1 MALQSF
7 FQKVVEIKNK
17 KNFTLKKPF
26 VTPNFWCRNF
36 SRIHHFWVWNFLSSR
51 ITVYL
56 VWKTENAPKLV
67 LAKKWSKI
75 KPRVIQRLV
84 FGSFWHQKRTWFIIA
99 YTCAKSPDLECFGWI
114 IQNITY
120 GAFFPL
126 SFCQKIQISYQN
138 LKILRNKEFW
148 NSLSSYMLCSKV
160 IFKILFFSIFLNH
173 DMKFVFFDKNWVGK
187 MPHKWYFG

>member
-1 MALQSF
+1 M
-7 FQKVVEIKNK
+7 VEIKNK
-17 KNFTLKKPF
+17 KNFTIKKPF

-84 FGSFWHQKRTWFIIA
+84 FGSFWHQKKVMVCYCINSRKIVWFGMFWLDYPKYHLWGIFPTQFLSKNTNFISEF
-99 YTCAKSPDLECFGWI
+99 KNIEKKRSNLSLLFSFG
-114 IQNITY
+114 
-120 GAFFPL
+120 
-126 SFCQKIQISYQN
+126 K
-138 LKILRNKEFW
+138 
-148 NSLSSYMLCSKV
+148 
-160 IFKILFFSIFLNH
+160 
-173 DMKFVFFDKNWVGK
+173 
-187 MPHKWYFG
+187 